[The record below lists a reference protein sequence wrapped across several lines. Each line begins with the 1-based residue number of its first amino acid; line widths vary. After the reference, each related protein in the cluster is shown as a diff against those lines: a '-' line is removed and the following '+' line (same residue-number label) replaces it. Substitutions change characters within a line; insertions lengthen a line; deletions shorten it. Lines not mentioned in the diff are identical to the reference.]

1 MGAAFHAPSHFSLPS
16 LKKVPRSLRIY
27 GGCGEPSWAPIKITK
42 GRVMTVKARIN
53 GREYTLSWEE
63 FEKAL
68 LRNDLSGGQIEVISI
83 FTGMRLCY
91 SLQVG

>member
-1 MGAAFHAPSHFSLPS
+1 MGANQNH
-16 LKKVPRSLRIY
+16 K
-27 GGCGEPSWAPIKITK
+27 GES
-42 GRVMTVKARIN
+42 VMTVKARIN
-53 GREYTLSWEE
+53 GREFSLSWEE

-83 FTGMRLCY
+83 FTGMRPCY

>member
-1 MGAAFHAPSHFSLPS
+1 MRPPLPS
-16 LKKVPRSLRIY
+16 PPAQEGSSELPFPRWLRGALLGAY
-27 GGCGEPSWAPIKITK
+27 HNHKGE
-42 GRVMTVKARIN
+42 RVMTVKARIN
-53 GREYTLSWEE
+53 GREFSLSWEE

-83 FTGMRLCY
+83 FTGMRPCY